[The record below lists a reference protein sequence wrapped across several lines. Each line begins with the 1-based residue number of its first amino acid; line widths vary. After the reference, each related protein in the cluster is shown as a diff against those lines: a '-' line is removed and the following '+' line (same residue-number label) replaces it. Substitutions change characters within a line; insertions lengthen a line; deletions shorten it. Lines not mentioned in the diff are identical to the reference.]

1 MYIAYLTVHV
11 LYEVDVQY
19 LKKKNSMILIATWYL
34 STLFI
39 WIMDISFGVYV
50 WLIICLDMEDAF
62 SLGISE
68 VI

>member
-1 MYIAYLTVHV
+1 
-11 LYEVDVQY
+11 
-19 LKKKNSMILIATWYL
+19 MILIATWYL

-62 SLGISE
+62 SLDISE